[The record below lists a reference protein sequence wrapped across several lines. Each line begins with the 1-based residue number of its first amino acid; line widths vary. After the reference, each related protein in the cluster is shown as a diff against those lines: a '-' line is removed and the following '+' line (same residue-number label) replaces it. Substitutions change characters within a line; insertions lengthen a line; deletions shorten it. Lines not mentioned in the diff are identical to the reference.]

1 MNRRQRELLAALQP
15 AVDVALERAKPRR
28 DVPGLAMHKRV
39 SADAAADLMIY
50 GRIGGGG
57 WFDEGIGASDVAAA
71 LRDAGP
77 GPINVRL
84 NSPGGDVF
92 DGVAIHSLLARHPGT
107 VTVYVD
113 GLAASA
119 ASFIMLAGDR
129 IVSARNAF
137 VMIHGAMTGTYGNAQ
152 THLDAAA
159 LLEKVSD
166 NIADMYAERAGEDA
180 AYWRNLMDANREDGH
195 WMTGQEALDAGLV
208 DELTAVPDD
217 FDEDATVARRLVGWS
232 AVLGKRPAEFLA
244 EHPEALEPDGGED
257 EGEPVVTQPTEE
269 TSEGGEKDPAELS
282 EDHSSRPPSEQDGED
297 DDDFAH
303 AMRMT
308 HWLITNGHTAS

>member
-1 MNRRQRELLAALQP
+1 MRKRQRELLAALQP
-15 AVDVALERAKPRR
+15 AVDVALKRAKPRG

-39 SADAAADLMIY
+39 SADAAAELMIY

-129 IVSARNAF
+129 IVSARNAMI
-137 VMIHGAMTGTYGNAQ
+137 MIHDGMTGTYGGPD
-152 THLDAAA
+152 THQRSLD
-159 LLEKVSD
+159 LLHKVSD

-180 AYWRNLMDANREDGH
+180 EHWRGVMRVNGEDGT
-195 WMTGQEALDAGLV
+195 WYTGQEALEAGLV

-217 FDEDATVARRLVGWS
+217 FDEDMAVAGRLLAWS
-232 AVLGKRPAEFLA
+232 AKLPEKARAFVN
-244 EHPEALEPDGGED
+244 EHAPTDPDD
-257 EGEPVVTQPTEE
+257 DDPDDDE
-269 TSEGGEKDPAELS
+269 TSEGGQPATAEQPS
-282 EDHSSRPPSEQDGED
+282 EDNSPQPPSEQATEDGAYSD
-297 DDDFAH
+297 KAFAF
-303 AMRMT
+303 AMQMV
-308 HWLITNGHTAS
+308 HWMITTTGHTAS

>member
-1 MNRRQRELLAALQP
+1 MNKRQREILAKLQP
-15 AVDVALERAKPRR
+15 AAEVALNRQPARPSSP
-28 DVPGLAMHKRV
+28 PGLAMHKRV
-39 SADAAADLMIY
+39 SADAAAELMIY

-57 WFDEGIGASDVAAA
+57 WFDEGIGAADVAAA

-77 GPINVRL
+77 GPVNVRL

-137 VMIHGAMTGTYGNAQ
+137 VMIHGAMTGTYGNAG
-152 THLDAAA
+152 THREAADLLD
-159 LLEKVSD
+159 KVSD
-166 NIADMYAERAGEDA
+166 NIADMYAERAGEDPQH
-180 AYWRNLMDANREDGH
+180 WRDLMDANREDGT
-195 WMTGQEALDAGLV
+195 WYTGQEAMDAGLV
-208 DELTAVPDD
+208 DELTEVPDD
-217 FDEDATVARRLVGWS
+217 EIEWDNRRTAGALSAWSKLLPPAAREFISDHPVESEDDEPDDDEDQNDGDVSRET
-232 AVLGKRPAEFLA
+232 E
-244 EHPEALEPDGGED
+244 PEA
-257 EGEPVVTQPTEE
+257 
-269 TSEGGEKDPAELS
+269 
-282 EDHSSRPPSEQDGED
+282 D
-297 DDDFAH
+297 DDGDDAFAH

-308 HWLITNGHTAS
+308 HWQFTHGRTATKENA